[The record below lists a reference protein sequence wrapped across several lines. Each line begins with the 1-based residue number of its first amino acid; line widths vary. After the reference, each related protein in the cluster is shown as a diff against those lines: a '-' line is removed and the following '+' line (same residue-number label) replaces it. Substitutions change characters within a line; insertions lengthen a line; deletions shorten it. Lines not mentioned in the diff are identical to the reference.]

1 MLVRVLT
8 PPAEEPVSLADL
20 RAFARLD
27 ETGEDNLLARFIA
40 AARMAAETFTGLAL
54 VTRTVAIDD
63 AWPVC
68 STLALPV
75 WPVEVSEVQ
84 GVTAAGVGAPLA
96 PEQWRVDATGR
107 PAVLTLDARPPE
119 AVSIAVIATAGFGPA
134 SATPETL
141 KLAVLSLA
149 AHFYDRRH
157 DDDDT
162 GTLPPAARRLLAPWR
177 RARL

>member
-8 PPAEEPVSLADL
+8 PPAEEPVTLAAL

-27 ETGEDNLLARFIA
+27 ETGEDDLLARFVA
-40 AARMAAETFTGLAL
+40 AARMAAEHYTGLAL
-54 VTRTVAIDD
+54 VTRTVAITD
-63 AWPVC
+63 AWPAC
-68 STLALPV
+68 GALALPV
-75 WPVEVSEVQ
+75 WPVAVSEVRWAAD
-84 GVTAAGVGAPLA
+84 GAATALA
-96 PEQWRVDATGR
+96 PGQWRLDASDR
-107 PAVLTLDARPPE
+107 PAVLTVSARP
-119 AVSIAVIATAGFGPA
+119 AGAASIEVIATAGFGPA

-157 DDDDT
+157 DDGDT